1 MTPLTFQTLRL
12 LADGEFRSGEAMAR
26 ALGVSRGTVWNALR
40 GLDAAGLEL
49 FKVRGRGYRLSQPVS
64 WLERAAVEREL
75 GAHAAGF
82 SIEVLDVAASTN
94 TLLMTAVATGAASG
108 SVLAAEWQT
117 GGRGRRGRVWHTM
130 PGAALTFSLLWR
142 FQQGANALSGLSLAV
157 GVAVVRALAQF
168 GVAGIGLKWPN
179 DVLWR
184 GHKLAGMLIEMQ
196 GEVAG
201 PSAAVIGI
209 GINCR
214 LPDALRDRIDQPV
227 ADLAQILGA
236 PLDRNRLLAKLLCE
250 LAKVLGRFTQDG
262 FASLRDEWQRYH
274 VYQDQAVRLTLPD
287 GGRLD
292 GQARGVDA
300 AGALIVDT
308 AAGVR
313 RIHSGD
319 VSLRLR
325 HGA

>member
-12 LADGEFRSGEAMAR
+12 LADGEFRSGEAMAH
-26 ALGVSRGTVWNALR
+26 ALGVSRGTIWNALR

-49 FKVRGRGYRLSQPVS
+49 FKVRGRGYRLSQPLR
-64 WLERAAVEREL
+64 WLDRAAIEREL
-75 GAHAAGF
+75 GADAAEF
-82 SIEVLDVAASTN
+82 SIEVLDVAGSTN
-94 TLLMTAVATGAASG
+94 SLLMTAAAAGATSG
-108 SVLAAEWQT
+108 SVIAAEWQT
-117 GGRGRRGRVWHTM
+117 GGRGRRGRVWHAT

-142 FQQGANALSGLSLAV
+142 FQLGAGALTGLSLAA
-157 GVAVVRALAQF
+157 GVAVIRALTRLGF
-168 GVAGIGLKWPN
+168 SGLGLKWPN
-179 DVLWR
+179 DVIWR

-196 GEVAG
+196 GELAG

-214 LPDALRDRIDQPV
+214 LPDGLRDRIDQPV
-227 ADLAQILGA
+227 TDLAQIGGV
-236 PLDRNRLLAKLLCE
+236 PVDRNRLLATLLRE
-250 LAKVLGRFTQDG
+250 LAQLLAQFEQDG
-262 FASLRDEWQRYH
+262 FAAWRDEWQCHH
-274 VYQDQAVRLTLPD
+274 VYQDRAVRLTLPD
-287 GGRLD
+287 GGSLD

-300 AGALIVDT
+300 AGALILET

-319 VSLRLR
+319 VSLRLQ